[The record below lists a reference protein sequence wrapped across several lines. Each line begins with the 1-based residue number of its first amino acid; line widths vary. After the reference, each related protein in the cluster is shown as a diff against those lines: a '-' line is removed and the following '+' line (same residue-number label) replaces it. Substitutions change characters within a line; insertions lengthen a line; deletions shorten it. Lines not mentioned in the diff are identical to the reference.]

1 MHAGV
6 QSFIDWVGKNPNFPG
21 LKTNAA
27 ASVADFAVIED
38 EIASPLPDDLR
49 NLLRRCNG
57 GSFPTGQLLRAGRS
71 GEDSI
76 GGALLD
82 LATRLG
88 MSPRDPELLLPFFRS
103 DDGGLLA
110 FDRSSGPV
118 SDTWCI
124 VDYYLDS
131 GDLRL
136 VYRTLDGWCRAS
148 VKEWSAE
155 DFSAPFSL
163 DKYLTA
169 GKRHAQIEP
178 DVSVA
183 HATVAHAQRRAGQPK
198 EALQNYLRAARC
210 VPSQA
215 WCDWEA
221 LRLAAFQRDLRAA
234 QEAAIRLCARGPE
247 ERWAQRAT
255 TPAAVADVLGILSAH
270 VRRKDGTVRLL
281 DQLIEQAPDDDERA
295 HISAVRRAVLEAKP
309 LPPTRA
315 PRPTAVPPQ
324 ADLAAFRAAIE
335 QAYREG
341 RVRDDELL
349 LDPAYRALGE
359 PSALAD
365 VLAIARGF

>member
-21 LKTNAA
+21 LKVNPA

-57 GSFPTGQLLRAGRS
+57 GTFPTGQLLRAGRS
-71 GEDSI
+71 GDDSI
-76 GGALLD
+76 GGALND

-110 FDRSSGPV
+110 FDRASGPV

-136 VYRTLDGWCRAS
+136 VYRTLDGWCKAS
-148 VKEWSAE
+148 VSEWSAE
-155 DFSAPFSL
+155 DFQAPFSL
-163 DKYLTA
+163 DKYLKA
-169 GKRHAQIEP
+169 GQRHAQVEP

-183 HATVAHAQRRAGQPK
+183 HATVAHALRRAGKPSA
-198 EALQNYLRAARC
+198 ALQNYLRAARC

-221 LRLAAFQRDLRAA
+221 LRLSAYSLNVRAGL
-234 QEAAIRLCARGPE
+234 EAAVRLCARAPA
-247 ERWAQRAT
+247 ERWAQRDT
-255 TPAAVADVLGILSAH
+255 TPAAVADVLGLLSKH
-270 VRRKDGTVRLL
+270 IPRKEGLLRLL
-281 DQLIEQAPDDDERA
+281 DQLAEQAPDDDERG
-295 HISAVRRAVLEAKP
+295 HVTAVRRAIHDRKP

-324 ADLAAFRAAIE
+324 PDLAAFRAAIE

-349 LDPAYRALGE
+349 LDPAYRVLGD
-359 PSALAD
+359 PSALAP
-365 VLAIARGF
+365 VLSIARSF